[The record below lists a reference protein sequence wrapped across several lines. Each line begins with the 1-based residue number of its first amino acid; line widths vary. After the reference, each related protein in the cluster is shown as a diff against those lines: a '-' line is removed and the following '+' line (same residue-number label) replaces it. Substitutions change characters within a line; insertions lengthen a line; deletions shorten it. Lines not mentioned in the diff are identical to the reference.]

1 MDERTKADGAEKAA
15 GGAAPDGGGKPSLS
29 RLWPLLVVVA
39 GITAFFALGGQRY
52 LSFEM
57 LAQNRQNLVQWTEAN
72 RELAVVVFMAVY
84 ALVVAFSLPGAT
96 WMTLAGGFLFG
107 TLLSTVLVVLSAT
120 AGAVGIF
127 LLARYALA
135 DFFRAKMGGAALRME
150 AGFKANALS
159 YLLFLRLV
167 PVFPFW
173 LVNLVPAF
181 LGVPLRTYAL
191 GTLVGIVPGSA
202 VYCSVGNGLGAVFD
216 AGGRPDLGIIFKP
229 EILGP
234 IIALAA
240 LSLVPILYKR
250 IKRGTSEDRP

>member
-1 MDERTKADGAEKAA
+1 MNQRTGTGNTANAA
-15 GGAAPDGGGKPSLS
+15 AGKPSLA
-29 RLWPLLVVVA
+29 RLLPLVAVIA
-39 GITAFFALGGQRY
+39 GIALFFVLGGQRY
-52 LSFEM
+52 LSFDTLSRHRM
-57 LAQNRQNLVQWTEAN
+57 DLVQWTEAN
-72 RELAVVVFMAVY
+72 RLLAVVLFILGY

-107 TLLSTVLVVLSAT
+107 TLLATVLVVVSAT
-120 AGAVGIF
+120 AGAVAIF

-135 DFFRAKMGGAALRME
+135 DFFRAKMGTAARRME

-191 GTLVGIVPGSA
+191 GTLIGIVPGSA

-234 IIALAA
+234 IVALAA
-240 LSLVPILYKR
+240 PSLVPILYK
-250 IKRGTSEDRP
+250 KFKGGNEGTQTPGDKA